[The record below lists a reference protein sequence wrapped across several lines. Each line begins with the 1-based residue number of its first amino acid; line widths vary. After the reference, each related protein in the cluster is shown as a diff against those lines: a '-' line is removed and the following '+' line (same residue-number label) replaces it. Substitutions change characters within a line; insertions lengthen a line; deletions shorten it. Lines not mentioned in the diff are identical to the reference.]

1 MQHRVVILGSTGS
14 IGQAALD
21 VVAALPDR
29 LKVVGLA
36 AWRSWELL
44 AEQARRFGVPSVAL
58 ADVTHA
64 HALQATCPVG
74 TRVLSG
80 PDGLVELVRSA
91 EADHVLAAIVGAAG
105 LPATLAAVER
115 GLTVG
120 LANKESLVVA
130 GSLLMPLAART
141 GSTLIPVDS
150 EHSAIFQALHCGRP
164 AEVRRLY
171 LTASGGPF
179 RTWSAERIAGATL
192 ADALNHPTW
201 SMGPKITIDSATMMN
216 KALEIIEAR
225 HLFGVAPE
233 QIEVL
238 IHPESIVHSLVE
250 YCDGSTIAQL
260 GVPDMRTPIQYAL
273 TYPERVAGRAAP
285 LNWRQ
290 VRRLTFEPP
299 DEERFPALRLGME
312 AARAGGSSGAVLNAA
327 NEAAVARFRAGA
339 LRFVEIT
346 AVTADVLHRHQHIA
360 TPTLAELLAAD
371 AWARQEVAGCLQ
383 A

>member
-21 VVAALPDR
+21 VVAALGDR
-29 LKVVGLA
+29 VRVVGLA
-36 AWRSWELL
+36 AWQSWERL
-44 AEQARRFGVPSVAL
+44 AAQARRFDVPSVAL
-58 ADVTHA
+58 ADETHTRE
-64 HALQATCPVG
+64 LQAACPAG

-80 PDGLVELVRSA
+80 PDGLVELVRTTD
-91 EADHVLAAIVGAAG
+91 ADHVLAAIVGAAG

-150 EHSAIFQALHCGRP
+150 EHSAIFQALHCGSP

-179 RTWSAERIAGATL
+179 RTWSAERIAAATL

-238 IHPESIVHSLVE
+238 IHPESIMHSMVE

-273 TYPERVAGRAAP
+273 TYPERVPGRAAP
-285 LNWRQ
+285 LDWRQ
-290 VRRLTFEPP
+290 ARRLTFEPP
-299 DEERFPALRLGME
+299 DEERFPALRLGMQ

-339 LRFVEIT
+339 LRFVDIV
-346 AVTADVLHRHQHIA
+346 AVTADVLHRHSCIA
-360 TPTLAELLAAD
+360 APTLTELLAAD
-371 AWARQEVAGCLQ
+371 AWARQEVTGCLQ